1 MAIIKPS
8 KGLEAATAAHL
19 VSLGKATPEQQKLAY
34 KHLIGL
40 LKKAGKKPAKKA
52 IPANERAVMV
62 ELFIRAERIDN
73 PKATIREI
81 CQHFLD
87 DKLMS
92 ELILGGRTI
101 DLRTIETGHQHWKAE
116 GEHSTQLDIDRVVGR
131 TLDAFAA
138 VFDTA
143 QPQKMKVGKK

>member
-1 MAIIKPS
+1 
-8 KGLEAATAAHL
+8 
-19 VSLGKATPEQQKLAY
+19 
-34 KHLIGL
+34 
-40 LKKAGKKPAKKA
+40 
-52 IPANERAVMV
+52 MV

-101 DLRTIETGHQHWKAE
+101 DLRTIETGHQHWKGE
-116 GEHSTQLDIDRVVGR
+116 GEHSTQLDIDRIVGS
-131 TLDAFAA
+131 TVDAFAA
-138 VFDTA
+138 AFDTA